1 MNEQKNIMILYTG
14 GTIGSVHDEKTGS
27 LKPVDF
33 RNLQQLV
40 PELGRLEV
48 NLSFSSLQTPVDS
61 SDMSPSGW
69 LEMLEIIEGAYD
81 THDGF
86 VILHGTDTM
95 PYSASALS
103 FMIQGLGKPVI
114 FTGSQLPLNVIR
126 SDGRENILTAVEI
139 AAFHENGLPKVQ
151 EVCIFFQSKLYR
163 GNRTVKISAEHFNA
177 FDSPNLP
184 PLAQAGVH
192 IEWWKGLRR
201 SKARLRPPR
210 FIKTLEPGVAVIT
223 LFPGIQAGIVR
234 AVCNAPGIRGIILR
248 SFGSGNAPLRDGI
261 VEVLARATE
270 KGILIV
276 NVTQCLT
283 GRVEQAKYYTGKAL
297 EDIGVEG
304 GSDITAEAAVCKL
317 MYLLGRYPDIQLV
330 KREFRKNLRGE
341 MRKND
346 DQ

>member
-1 MNEQKNIMILYTG
+1 MQPRRKILILYTG
-14 GTIGSVHDEKTGS
+14 GTIGSVHDEKTGA

-33 RNLQQLV
+33 RNLRLLM
-40 PELGRLEV
+40 PELDRLEV
-48 NLSFSSLQTPVDS
+48 ELSFASLQTPVDS
-61 SDMSPSGW
+61 SDMSPAEW
-69 LEMLEIIEGAYD
+69 LEMLQIIDENYD
-81 THDGF
+81 AQDGF

-126 SDGRENILTAVEI
+126 SDGKENILTAVEI
-139 AAFHENGLPKVQ
+139 AACNENGIPKVQ

-192 IEWWKGLRR
+192 IEWWKGLHKPRKR
-201 SKARLRPPR
+201 IQRPR
-210 FIKTLEPGVAVIT
+210 FHTRLNVGVAVIT
-223 LFPGIQAGIVR
+223 LFPGIQASVVR
-234 AVCNAPGIRGIILR
+234 AVCGTPGIGGIILR
-248 SFGSGNAPLRDGI
+248 SFGSGNAPIKDGI
-261 VEVLARATE
+261 IEELKTAIE
-270 KGILIV
+270 GGIFVV
-276 NVTQCLT
+276 NVTQCLS
-283 GRVEQAKYYTGKAL
+283 GRVEQEKYYTGKAL
-297 EDIGVEG
+297 YDIGVEG

-317 MYLLGRYPDIQLV
+317 MYLLGKHTDIERV
-330 KREFRKNLRGE
+330 RREFRKNLRGE

-346 DQ
+346 DE

>member
-1 MNEQKNIMILYTG
+1 MILYTG
-14 GTIGSVHDEKTGS
+14 GTIGSVHDEKTGA

-33 RNLQQLV
+33 RNLRLLV

-48 NLSFSSLQTPVDS
+48 DLSFASLQTPVDS
-61 SDMSPSGW
+61 SDMSPAEW
-69 LEMLEIIEGAYD
+69 LEMLRIIEEHYD
-81 THDGF
+81 AQDGF

-139 AAFHENGLPKVQ
+139 AACHEDGIPKVQ

-201 SKARLRPPR
+201 PRKRNLRPR
-210 FIKTLEPGVAVIT
+210 FHTRLNPAVAVIT
-223 LFPGIQAGIVR
+223 LFPGIQASLVR
-234 AVCNAPGIRGIILR
+234 AVCSSPGIRGIILR
-248 SFGSGNAPLRDGI
+248 SFGSGNAPIKEGI
-261 VEVLARATE
+261 VEELQAAIE
-270 KGILIV
+270 QGIFVV

-283 GRVEQAKYYTGKAL
+283 GRVEQEKYYTGKAL
-297 EDIGVEG
+297 HDIGVEG

-317 MYLLGRYPDIQLV
+317 MYLLGKYTDMDRV
-330 KREFRKNLRGE
+330 RREFRKNLRGE
-341 MRKND
+341 MRKSD
-346 DQ
+346 DK